1 MIKVNVLLADGF
13 EEIEA
18 LTVVDLLRRAQIYV
32 GTVSIGEDYQVHG
45 SHGISVQAEDLFDEV
60 DFTETDVLILPGGM
74 PGTTNL
80 KKHEGVRK
88 VVTDFAGNG
97 KIIGAI
103 CAAPTVLSDLELLK
117 GKRIACYP
125 TVESEI
131 QGAVIMKAPVVT
143 DGNII
148 TSRGVGTAID
158 FALELIAVLVGKE
171 RAVDIAESIVYG

>member
-18 LTVVDLLRRAQIYV
+18 LVDLLRRAQVYV
-32 GTVSIGEDYQVHG
+32 GTVSVMDDYMVHG
-45 SHGISVQAEDLFDEV
+45 AHGISVQAEDLFDEV
-60 DFTETDVLILPGGM
+60 DFAETDALILPGGM

-80 KKHEGVRK
+80 KEHEGVRK
-88 VVTDFAGNG
+88 VTAELAEKG

-103 CAAPTVLSDLELLK
+103 CAAPTVLSDLGLLK
-117 GKRIACYP
+117 GKRVTCYP
-125 TVESEI
+125 SVETDI
-131 QGAVIMKAPVVT
+131 QGAVMS

-148 TSRGVGTAID
+148 TSRGAGTAID

-171 RAVDIAESIVYG
+171 RALSVAESIVYR